1 MIIVALLAIWM
12 FAVSARLVH
21 LQVTQAAWLREKALD
36 NRRDI
41 KRTKLFRG
49 TIYDR
54 NGRVLAMSVRAR
66 TLYANPAEID
76 DVAGTAAAVARSL
89 KMDAKTVTEAIR
101 RGKEAN
107 KKFVPL
113 AKKLDDETVNRINR
127 ELDQG
132 EIRKKDL
139 PNFKGL
145 YWKED
150 QRRRYPYQTLASQT
164 IGFSDS
170 SDAGKAGVEQS
181 LDNYLRSST
190 VEKIQVHDRMGRV
203 IKETEIESDRQP
215 SDVVLTIDADLQY
228 YAEEALAEGVIASG
242 ARSGMLIAIKPKT
255 GEVLALANYPNF
267 DPNMVTESA
276 SKFVLNNAIQ
286 TVYSPGSVFKLVT
299 YASAVDKGSL
309 NVNSTIDA
317 GNGTVTVGGR
327 TFRDKHGSGSIAAA
341 DAMAR
346 SSNVCAI
353 KTAIEVGKD
362 DFHKMTRRMGFGSK
376 TGIEL
381 PGEIAGIVR
390 PPDRWNGDS
399 LASQA
404 IGYEIGVT
412 ALQMAM
418 AFATIGNNGV
428 RVSPNIVKEI
438 RPSDP
443 SEPPTSKAPEQARV
457 VSGETAAVIRE
468 LLKKVVISG
477 TGKRARLNG
486 YSVAGKTGTAWK
498 FNAETKAVDPSKYI
512 SSFIGLAP
520 ADDPE
525 LVVGVVIDEPRNG
538 GRDGGQVAAP
548 IFAKT
553 AQYMLERLGVKE
565 DQPRDRTNALKNE
578 VADKPVEPERKNVP
592 AGSTKGAA
600 AKPAPDGGVKKDGS
614 ERTVKP
620 KDNQNEGRPR
630 VVDKLTAAV
639 SRSANNSGQPQ
650 GTGNEIEAQ

>member
-1 MIIVALLAIWM
+1 MIVVALMVIWM
-12 FAVSARLVH
+12 LAVSARLVH

-36 NRRDI
+36 NRQDI
-41 KRTKLFRG
+41 KKTKLFRG

-66 TLYANPAEID
+66 TLYANPAEIE
-76 DVAGTAAAVARSL
+76 DVSGTAAAVARSL
-89 KMDAKTVTEAIR
+89 KMDAKTIVEAIQK
-101 RGKEAN
+101 GKEAN

-113 AKKLDDETVNRINR
+113 AKKLDDEAVNRINR

-132 EIRKKDL
+132 ETKKKDL

-170 SDAGKAGVEQS
+170 SDTGKAGIEQS
-181 LDNYLRSST
+181 LDKYLRSSV
-190 VEKIQVHDRMGRV
+190 VEKIQTHDRMGRV
-203 IKETEIESDRQP
+203 IREIEVESDHQP

-228 YAEEALAEGVIASG
+228 YAEEALEEGVLASG
-242 ARSGMLIAIKPKT
+242 ARSGMLIAMKPKT

-267 DPNMVTESA
+267 DPNLVTES
-276 SKFVLNNAIQ
+276 SSRYVLNNTIQ

-309 NVNSTIDA
+309 SASSTIDA
-317 GNGTVTVGGR
+317 GNGTVSVGGR
-327 TFRDKHGSGSIAAA
+327 TFRDKHGSGPIAAA

-353 KTAIEVGKD
+353 KTAIAVGKE

-381 PGEIAGIVR
+381 PGEISGIVHS
-390 PPDRWNGDS
+390 PERWNGDS

-412 ALQMAM
+412 ALQMTM
-418 AFATIGNNGV
+418 AFATIGNNGI

-443 SEPPTSKAPEQARV
+443 SEPPINKAPERARV
-457 VSGETAAVIRE
+457 VSEETAAVTRE

-498 FNAETKAVDPSKYI
+498 FNSETKSVDPSKYI
-512 SSFIGLAP
+512 SSFIGVAP

-525 LVVGVVIDEPRNG
+525 LVVAVVIDEPRNG

-565 DQPRDRTNALKNE
+565 DQPRSQSDPANN
-578 VADKPVEPERKNVP
+578 VATDHPSDTAGRDASPANKKGVP
-592 AGSTKGAA
+592 T
-600 AKPAPDGGVKKDGS
+600 KPASGRSDQKEGS
-614 ERTVKP
+614 ERNVRQ
-620 KDNQNEGRPR
+620 KDKQNEGRPR

-639 SRSANNSGQPQ
+639 MRSSDDTVRIEASRK
-650 GTGNEIEAQ
+650 EIEAQ